1 MLRKE
6 GVLMQAW
13 LLYSVISLILWGV
26 WGVILK
32 YSNNF
37 YNTVTTYYL
46 STIGS
51 FSTATVLTLIMKNDF
66 HANPFKHMHYPLIA
80 GFFGTLGYWF
90 MVKALEQGKAS
101 IVITVTAVYPIITL
115 ALSILILSE
124 KLTLTQIIGILMA
137 VLGIVLMST

>member
-1 MLRKE
+1 
-6 GVLMQAW
+6 MQAW
-13 LLYSVISLILWGV
+13 LIYSIISLLLWGV
-26 WGVILK
+26 WGIILK

-51 FSTATVLTLIMKNDF
+51 FATATILTLTMKNDF
-66 HANPFKHMHYPLIA
+66 NTNPLRHIHFPLIA

-101 IVITVTAVYPIITL
+101 IVITITAVYPVITL
-115 ALSILILSE
+115 ALSILILYE
-124 KLTLTQIIGILMA
+124 KLTLTQVIGIVLA
-137 VLGIVLMST
+137 VLGIVLMSI

>member
-1 MLRKE
+1 
-6 GVLMQAW
+6 MQAW
-13 LLYSVISLILWGV
+13 LPHSVISLILWGV
-26 WGVILK
+26 WGVVLK

-46 STIGS
+46 SAIGS
-51 FSTATVLTLIMKNDF
+51 FATATILTLIMMNDF
-66 HANPFKHMHYPLIA
+66 NANPLKHMRYPLMA
-80 GFFGTLGYWF
+80 GFYGTLGYWF
-90 MVKALEQGKAS
+90 MVKVLEQGKAN
-101 IVITVTAVYPIITL
+101 IVFTVTAVYPIITL

>member
-1 MLRKE
+1 
-6 GVLMQAW
+6 MQAW
-13 LLYSVISLILWGV
+13 LIYSIISLLLWGV

-51 FSTATVLTLIMKNDF
+51 FATATILTLTMKNDF
-66 HANPFKHMHYPLIA
+66 NTNPLRHIHFPLIA

-101 IVITVTAVYPIITL
+101 IVITITAVYPVITL
-115 ALSILILSE
+115 ALSILILYE
-124 KLTLTQIIGILMA
+124 KLTLTQVIGIVLA
-137 VLGIVLMST
+137 VLGIVLMSI